1 MKKLTPQEKML
12 LKKDG
17 YTDREIREMEM
28 EMDPEDEIE
37 VEVEIEDG
45 EDDVEE
51 RELPTN
57 GENMRKIPWA
67 KMRAAGNMKKKKG
80 RMQ

>member
-28 EMDPEDEIE
+28 EMDPEEEI
-37 VEVEIEDG
+37 EIED
-45 EDDVEE
+45 EEEEMEE

-57 GENMRKIPWA
+57 ADNMRKIPWS
-67 KMRAAGNMKKKKG
+67 KMRAAGNMIKKKG
-80 RMQ
+80 RME

>member
-17 YTDREIREMEM
+17 YTDREILEMEM
-28 EMDPEDEIE
+28 EMDPEEE
-37 VEVEIEDG
+37 VEEG
-45 EDDVEE
+45 MEE
-51 RELPTN
+51 EMEEGELPTN
-57 GENMRKIPWA
+57 GENMRKIPWS
-67 KMRAAGNMKKKKG
+67 KMRAAGNIQKKKG

>member
-17 YTDREIREMEM
+17 YTDREILEMEI
-28 EMDPEDEIE
+28 EMDPEEE
-37 VEVEIEDG
+37 MEEDM
-45 EDDVEE
+45 EE
-51 RELPTN
+51 EMEEEMEEGELPTN
-57 GENMRKIPWA
+57 GKNMRKIPWA
-67 KMRAAGNMKKKKG
+67 KMREAGNIQKKKG

>member
-17 YTDREIREMEM
+17 YTDREILKMEM
-28 EMDPEDEIE
+28 EMDPEEEME
-37 VEVEIEDG
+37 VEGD
-45 EDDVEE
+45 EE
-51 RELPTN
+51 EMEEKELPTN

-67 KMRAAGNMKKKKG
+67 KMRAAGNIQKKKG
-80 RMQ
+80 RME